1 MKPSKK
7 LSPTGRIGVTILLLA
22 LMIAAGLEIAAVLS
36 APQSWDVLLTH
47 IPLLTITAASLLL
60 LGGLI
65 ALLVMLWFPGAA
77 GRLSVRTG
85 KLPWFKWAALAA
97 CLIFV
102 IWFLLFSPWQVVFT
116 GLWTR
121 LLFLLGMAGLVALSA
136 GREDSTF
143 GWREAALAV
152 AWLLYVGMV
161 QEARHMT
168 PFSIIYRGLTM
179 IGALLAAGIAFL
191 LYYAD
196 RIQTARDHL
205 AAWRDRDRWHRWLL
219 GILLAAAPVILLYME
234 GRTNYAAYPFTRLS
248 VSLLALPC
256 LAALVSAQKKHLVT
270 AESWIIAAGILLF
283 STALSNR
290 LTSVTDYP
298 FSLTWSEGNR
308 FYDYSL
314 TFANNLY
321 NYPGRLEV
329 PYFSP
334 GRYALWG
341 SLFII
346 PGLPIWAHRLW
357 NVFLLTAP
365 ALAVGWLLARPVRG
379 SRLYLPFLLWMTLY
393 LLQGPVLPPLLVALM
408 LFLPFLFVKNP
419 WVRTASL
426 VATSLAAG
434 LSRWTW
440 VVGPGTWGALV
451 DLFLYYP
458 VRKGNFF
465 RRILPTAA
473 LALLGVLPGILAS
486 WGNVWNRSSDII
498 GKQPLLWYRLW
509 PNATFT
515 TGILPGILLASG
527 PLVILLVW
535 LAATRRWKMDW
546 AQAAAAAG
554 ASLAFLGAGIVM
566 SMKIGGGGDL
576 HNLDLFL
583 LTTAL
588 LAGLATYALHRDGGL
603 TPAAWPRWAQALLA
617 LFLIIPAWS
626 AWRVAAP
633 VPIPPAAAVT
643 DPSLN
648 VLQVVVRD
656 FQAKG
661 EILFMDQRQLLT
673 FGYLKDIPF
682 TPDYEK
688 KYMMDQAMGG
698 NAAYFASYYRD
709 LADRRFALILTEPL
723 HVRHAGQE
731 RFFGEENDAWVS
743 WVSAPTLCF
752 YKPMFLLKDVGV
764 EFLVPRDNTEACGQ
778 YLNP

>member
-1 MKPSKK
+1 MV
-7 LSPTGRIGVTILLLA
+7 VTILLLA
-22 LMIAAGLEIAAVLS
+22 LGAACAWEVGGAFAI
-36 APQSWDVLLTH
+36 PQNLDVLFSPL
-47 IPLLTITAASLLL
+47 PLLTIAVASLLL
-60 LGGLI
+60 AGGLA
-65 ALLVMLWFPGAA
+65 ALLLSIWAPEAA
-77 GRLSVRTG
+77 GRLSIRTG

-97 CLIFV
+97 CLVFV
-102 IWFLLFSPWQVVFT
+102 IWFMLFSPWQVVFT

-136 GREDSTF
+136 GREDPSF
-143 GWREAALAV
+143 GWREAVLAV
-152 AWLLYVGMV
+152 TWLLYVGMV
-161 QEARHMT
+161 QEARQMT
-168 PFSIIYRGLTM
+168 PFSIIYRGLTA
-179 IGALLAAGIAFL
+179 IGALLAAGVAFL
-191 LYYAD
+191 LYHAD
-196 RIQTARDHL
+196 RIQAALDRL
-205 AAWRDRDRWHRWLL
+205 AAWRDRVCWPRWLL
-219 GILLAAAPVILLYME
+219 GILLAGAPVILLYME

-248 VSLLALPC
+248 VFLLALPG
-256 LAALVSAQKKHLVT
+256 LAVLVSSQKIRLVT
-270 AESWIIAAGILLF
+270 AEGWIIAAGILLF
-283 STALSNR
+283 ATVLSNR
-290 LTSVTDYP
+290 LTGVTAYP

-314 TFANNLY
+314 TFASNLY
-321 NYPGRLEV
+321 NYPGKLEV

-357 NVFLLTAP
+357 NLFLLTTP
-365 ALAVGWLLARPVRG
+365 ALAIGWLLARPVRG

-419 WVRTASL
+419 WVRAASL

-458 VRKGNFF
+458 VRKGNFL

-535 LAATRRWKMDW
+535 LAVTRRWKMDW
-546 AQAAAAAG
+546 VQAVAAAG
-554 ASLAFLGAGIVM
+554 ASLAFLGVGIII

-576 HNLDLFL
+576 HNLDLFI

-588 LAGLATYALHRDGGL
+588 LAGRAVHALHRDGRL
-603 TPAAWPRWAQALLA
+603 APAAWPRWAQALLA

-648 VLQVVVRD
+648 VLQDVVID

-673 FGYLKDIPF
+673 FSYLKDIPF

-698 NAAYFASYYRD
+698 NATYFASYYRD
-709 LADRRFALILTEPL
+709 LADRRFVLIITEPL
-723 HVRHAGQE
+723 HVRHAGPE
-731 RFFGEENDAWVS
+731 RLFGEENDAWVK

-752 YKPMFLLKDVGV
+752 YRPLFLLKDVGV
-764 EFLVPRDNTEACGQ
+764 EFLVPRENTETCAR
-778 YLNP
+778 YLGP